1 LRFAV
6 DTGGTFTDLIVE
18 EDSGGL
24 RMYKASTTPEN
35 PVRGVRAAIDAASAD
50 LEIETRTL
58 LGRADLLVHGTTI
71 ATNAILTRNTAR
83 TAFLTTRGHRDIL
96 VIREGG
102 RIGLSTF
109 DYAIPYPEP
118 YVPRALTFEVP
129 ERIGMDGTVVAPL
142 DEDAV
147 IESLLEIERHS
158 VEAVGVCLLWSIVN
172 PVHEK
177 RIGELLETH
186 LPGVPYSL
194 SHEINPSLREYRR
207 ASSTCIDVSLKPLL
221 SRYLNDLR
229 DELRESGFRG
239 RLLVITSQSGVLD
252 ASDVAQAPI
261 HSIKSGPAMAPVAGR
276 HYASVESRSQT
287 AIVADAGGTTYDVS
301 LIRKGQIPWT
311 RETWIGRPYLGHMT
325 GFPSV
330 DVTSVGAGGGS
341 IAWVDTGGLLHVGPD
356 SAGSVPGPA
365 CYGRGGTRPTVT
377 DAAVTLGYID
387 PARFLNGTMDLD
399 VAGARSAMGEHVGGP
414 LAIGLDQAA
423 VAVIDLLTENMVTA
437 IEEITIHQGID
448 PRYAVLV
455 GGGGAAGLNIIATAR
470 RLGCKEIVIPDVAA
484 GLSAAGALISD
495 LTSEYAELLFTTTTG
510 FDRDRANRTLG
521 NLERRCQCFIDGP
534 GARSFDQSIE
544 FFVEGRYLHQIWEI
558 DVPLRQGRFDSQQD
572 VDALTEDFHRVHEQ
586 IFAFSDPDSEIE
598 LVSWHARV
606 RCQLRESAVGSME
619 RTRHNAGFDH
629 GTRECHFGGFGMLET
644 DIVWFEAMQ
653 PDEAVTGPA
662 IVESPFT
669 TVVVDPGAEIRRTL
683 QGNLVIIP

>member
-1 LRFAV
+1 MRFAV

-18 EDSGGL
+18 DDSGGL

-35 PVRGVRAAIDAASAD
+35 PVRGVRAAIDTASAD
-50 LEIETRTL
+50 LEVETRAL

-71 ATNAILTRNTAR
+71 ATNAILTRRTAK

-147 IESLLEIERHS
+147 IESLLEIERRS

-221 SRYLNDLR
+221 SRYLNNLH
-229 DELRESGFRG
+229 DELRELGFQG

-287 AIVADAGGTTYDVS
+287 AIIADAGGTTYDVS
-301 LIRKGQIPWT
+301 LIRNGQIPWT

-341 IAWVDTGGLLHVGPD
+341 IAWVDAGGLLHVGPD

-365 CYGRGGTRPTVT
+365 CYARGGTRPTVT

-387 PARFLNGTMDLD
+387 PARFLNGTMNLDL
-399 VAGARSAMGEHVGGP
+399 AAARSAMVEHVGGP

-448 PRYAVLV
+448 PRDAVLV
-455 GGGGAAGLNIIATAR
+455 GGGGAAGLNIVATAR

-495 LTSEYAELLFTTTTG
+495 LTSEYAELLFTTNDG
-510 FDRDRANRTLG
+510 FDRDRVNRTLA
-521 NLERRCQCFIDGP
+521 NLESRCRRFIDGP

-558 DVPLRQGRFDSQQD
+558 DVPLRRERFNSQRD
-572 VDALTEDFHRVHEQ
+572 VDALTEDFHGVHEQ

-619 RTRHNAGFDH
+619 RTRHDAGLAH
-629 GTRECHFGGFGMLET
+629 GTRECHFGGLGVLET
-644 DIVWFEAMQ
+644 NIVWFESMQ
-653 PDEAVTGPA
+653 PDETVTGPA

-683 QGNLVIIP
+683 QGNLVIKP